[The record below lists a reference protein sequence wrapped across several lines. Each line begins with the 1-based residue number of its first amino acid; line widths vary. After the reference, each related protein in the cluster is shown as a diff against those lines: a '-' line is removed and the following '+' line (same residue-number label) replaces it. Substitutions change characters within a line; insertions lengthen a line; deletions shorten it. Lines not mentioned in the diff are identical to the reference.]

1 MSTVAVLFARADS
14 VYKTLPG
21 CDVYDMDRDARI
33 YDGPWPVVAHPPCRA
48 WGNFAMFAKPR
59 PDERN
64 LARLAVALVREFG
77 GVLEHPYG
85 SKLWPAQ
92 MLPKQGERDQWGGW
106 TMVIDQHWWGHR
118 AQKRT
123 KLYIVGVEPGEVPDL
138 PMKLGRADFVVG
150 DVGRAST
157 GDDRPEISKAEREHT
172 PPELAQWLV
181 DLARRCKT
189 HMAPATLARI
199 LDGEPKPDMTELFG
213 EPCEFCGHKFNGALL
228 GRYGCPNCHGEGL
241 EVAA

>member
-1 MSTVAVLFARADS
+1 MSAVAVLFARADS
-14 VYKTLPG
+14 VYKTIPG
-21 CDVYDMDRDARI
+21 CDVYDMDRDART

-85 SKLWPAQ
+85 SKLWKAQ
-92 MLPKQGERDQWGGW
+92 MLPNQGERDQFGGF
-106 TMVIDQHWWGHR
+106 TLVIDQHWWGHR

-123 KLYIVGVEPGEVPDL
+123 KLYIVGVEPSDVPDL
-138 PMKLGRADFVVG
+138 PMKLGRAEFVIG
-150 DVGRAST
+150 DVGRASK

-172 PPELAQWLV
+172 PPELAMWLLE
-181 DLARRCKT
+181 LARRCKT
-189 HMAPATLARI
+189 HMAPAMLSRI
-199 LDGEPKPDMTELFG
+199 LEGETKTDIADCLG
-213 EPCEFCGHKFNGALL
+213 EPCEFCGHKFRSLLL
-228 GRYGCPNCHGEGL
+228 GRYGCPNCNGEGF